1 MESKILDIKNAF
13 YAFFQNKLERFVKN
27 SFILNRIDELILF
40 FIGATLFVSTFME
53 SEKIAAPAIVV
64 ILLTVVKMFTK
75 KGSKA
80 RMTNWDAAIF
90 VYFIICFISTINSTL
105 LAQSIHGFLKTV
117 IYFFYY
123 FCAANYFQTNQ
134 NKIRYIFLLVG
145 ILCASESL
153 IAIYQNFAGVEQI
166 STWQD
171 SNYINPEDAIARAY
185 GTLKP
190 YNPNLLGGYLLAG
203 IPYILGA
210 GAVCLV
216 KKHYKTFQI
225 SLLFFAVSSLAVFF
239 TGSRGA
245 YLGLGAIIAGIILIS
260 GLLIKTDFAKEQ
272 KLKALYQKS
281 VTAIVS
287 MFALVLIFV
296 PKITKRLLSIFIL
309 RGDSST
315 SFRMNVYNSSWQMF
329 CDNCILGIGA
339 GNQTFREIYGLYM
352 LTGYDALS
360 TYSVPLEIAVES
372 GIFGLIAFLAFII
385 LFLISA
391 FKFILK
397 VCPKVLPD
405 KIIVASTI
413 LTILGVMTHGMF
425 DTIYFRPQVQFL
437 FWTMI
442 AMSSAVLINC
452 SKKFCEKE
460 QRDVNKIIE

>member
-1 MESKILDIKNAF
+1 MESKILDFKNAF
-13 YAFFQNKLERFVKN
+13 YAFFQNKFEKFVKN
-27 SFILNRIDELILF
+27 SFILNKIDELILL
-40 FIGATLFVSTFME
+40 FIGVTLFASTFME
-53 SEKIAAPAIVV
+53 SEKIGAFAIVV
-64 ILLTVVKMFTK
+64 ILLTIVKMFTK
-75 KGSKA
+75 KGAKV
-80 RMTNWDAAIF
+80 RMTSWDAAIF

-105 LAQSIHGFLKTV
+105 IPQSIHGFLKTV
-117 IYFFYY
+117 IYVFYY

-145 ILCASESL
+145 ILCTAESL
-153 IAIYQNFAGVEQI
+153 IAIYQNFIGVEQI

-210 GAVCLV
+210 GSICIV
-216 KKHYKTFQI
+216 KKQWKTFW
-225 SLLFFAVSSLAVFF
+225 SSFAFFAICSLAVFL

-245 YLGLGAIIAGIILIS
+245 YLGLGAIIAGIILVA
-260 GLLIKTDFAKEQ
+260 GLLIKTDFSSNQ
-272 KLKALYQKS
+272 NLKSLYQKS
-281 VTAIVS
+281 VTAIIS
-287 MFALVLIFV
+287 MFALVLILV

-315 SFRMNVYNSSWQMF
+315 SFRMNVYNSSWHMF
-329 CDNCILGIGA
+329 CDNWILGIGA

-372 GIFGLIAFLAFII
+372 GIFALIAFLSFIV

-397 VCPKVLPD
+397 VCPNVLAD
-405 KIIVASTI
+405 KIVVAAAI
-413 LTILGVMTHGMF
+413 LIILGVMTHGMF

-442 AMSSAVLINC
+442 AMASAVLI
-452 SKKFCEKE
+452 KQQEAVTKE
-460 QRDVNKIIE
+460 